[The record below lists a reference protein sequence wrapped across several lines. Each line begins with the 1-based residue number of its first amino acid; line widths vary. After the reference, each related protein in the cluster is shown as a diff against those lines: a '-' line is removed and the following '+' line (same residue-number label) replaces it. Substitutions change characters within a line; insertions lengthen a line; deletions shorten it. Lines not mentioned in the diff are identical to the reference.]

1 MKKNTTYRINKILN
15 LIPKD
20 VKTVLDIGSR
30 GEIFNKKY
38 KTTTVDALE
47 DADITQD
54 LNKNQ
59 KLPFKDN
66 SFDVVVMN
74 QILEHLP
81 NCEEIIKEAK
91 RVSKKYIFVGLP
103 NELILSNRWR
113 FLFENTSGA
122 GDGYYPL
129 GHKHFFRINTIED
142 FILKFFR
149 KYEKKDYV
157 FVGNFASLIP
167 KNVKSFLA
175 KAKPTFFAGQINYLI
190 RVK

>member
-1 MKKNTTYRINKILN
+1 MKENTKYRINKILN

-91 RVSKKYIFVGLP
+91 RVSKKYIFIGLP
-103 NELILSNRWR
+103 NELTWGCRIRYLIGLPSWK
-113 FLFENTSGA
+113 
-122 GDGYYPL
+122 GYLPFY
-129 GHKHFFRINTIED
+129 HKHFFTIDTIRD
-142 FILKFFR
+142 FMNRFF
-149 KYEKKDYV
+149 KKEIVKKDYLGA
-157 FVGNFASLIP
+157 FTGAGLFSYSIRD
-167 KNVKSFLA
+167 FLA
-175 KAKPTFFAGQINYLI
+175 KLRPTLFSKEIFYLI
-190 RVK
+190 KTK